1 MQIKENVYKENEAT
15 GSVARA
21 TVPTQGERAEK
32 DQTVLGKFKDVNA
45 LVKAYEALEAEF
57 TRRSQRLKALEKAAE
72 NLGGEERKSGAS
84 GVEKLR
90 ENAAQRRVQ
99 ERAFDRFVAEIETEN
114 AGEGDAELCF
124 NKPDEKSRA
133 GGGVADG
140 EKVFVSAQ
148 AENAEAAE
156 QFSSQTI
163 VQAKESGQ
171 GLQEAGSY
179 QKSEVGSGVAP
190 CVQQNIL
197 SPVVEECEKPT
208 LSHEELLERAS
219 RDEGVRLKIIGEY
232 LSSLKKSGAPLMQG
246 GGGTLAA
253 PPLRAR
259 SVSEAG
265 QMALQA
271 LKKERVEN

>member
-1 MQIKENVYKENEAT
+1 MQVKENVYKENDAT

-32 DQTVLGKFKDVNA
+32 DQTVLAKFKDVNA

-90 ENAAQRRVQ
+90 ENAVQRRAQ

-114 AGEGDAELCF
+114 AGESDAELCQD
-124 NKPDEKSRA
+124 KPDEECRA
-133 GGGVADG
+133 GDGVADG
-140 EKVFVSAQ
+140 EKVFASAE
-148 AENAEAAE
+148 AENAAVAE
-156 QFSSQTI
+156 QLSAQTMA
-163 VQAKESGQ
+163 QAKESEQ
-171 GLQEAGSY
+171 GLQETGSFK
-179 QKSEVGSGVAP
+179 KSEVGSGVAP

-197 SPVVEECEKPT
+197 SPIVEECEKPT

-232 LSSLKKSGAPLMQG
+232 LSSLQKSGAPLMQG

-253 PPLRAR
+253 PPLKAR
-259 SVSEAG
+259 SVVEAG
-265 QMALQA
+265 KMALQA

>member
-1 MQIKENVYKENEAT
+1 MQIKENVYKENDAT

-32 DQTVLGKFKDVNA
+32 DSTVLAKFKDVNA

-72 NLGGEERKSGAS
+72 NSGGEERKGGAS

-90 ENAAQRRVQ
+90 ENAAQRRVK

-114 AGEGDAELCF
+114 AGESDAGLCQ
-124 NKPDEKSRA
+124 NEPD
-133 GGGVADG
+133 GNYQADGAASG
-140 EKVFVSAQ
+140 EKVAASVQ
-148 AENAEAAE
+148 AENAETPK
-156 QFSSQTI
+156 QSI
-163 VQAKESGQ
+163 VQAIDTAQGGQ
-171 GLQEAGSY
+171 GADYLKQ
-179 QKSEVGSGVAP
+179 SEVGSGVAP
-190 CVQQNIL
+190 SVQQNYV
-197 SPVVEECEKPT
+197 SPVVEECERTT
-208 LSHEELLERAS
+208 LSHDELLERVS

-253 PPLRAR
+253 PPLKAR
-259 SVSEAG
+259 SFSEAG
-265 QMALQA
+265 TMALQG
-271 LKKERVEN
+271 LKKERIEK

>member
-1 MQIKENVYKENEAT
+1 MQVKENVYKENEAT

-32 DQTVLGKFKDVNA
+32 DQTVLAKFKDVNA

-90 ENAAQRRVQ
+90 ENAAQRRAQ

-114 AGEGDAELCF
+114 AGESDAGLCQ
-124 NKPDEKSRA
+124 NKPDENSRA
-133 GGGVADG
+133 GDGVADG
-140 EKVFVSAQ
+140 EKVFASVQ
-148 AENAEAAE
+148 AENAEVAE
-156 QFSSQTI
+156 QLHSQTI
-163 VQAKESGQ
+163 AKANESEQ
-171 GLQEAGSY
+171 GLQEAESFK
-179 QKSEVGSGVAP
+179 KSEVGSGVAP
-190 CVQQNIL
+190 CVQQDIV

-208 LSHEELLERAS
+208 LSHEELLERVS

-253 PPLRAR
+253 PPLKAR
-259 SVSEAG
+259 SFSEAG
-265 QMALQA
+265 KMALQA
-271 LKKERVEN
+271 FKKEKIEN